1 MPRSLSLYA
10 GITLTSLYS
19 ARIMPQ
25 GRRAGPERRFAAS
38 ESLFYLQ
45 NRKRAVS
52 SSGPVLSD
60 SGFQPLHF
68 TRYAGGTACSRT
80 PSDLWYARIR
90 SAICSEAPGSPASTA
105 AWYARWRSDSR
116 SALIF
121 AQAGQRPD
129 TRSAQLNSSKHE
141 RQRI

>member
-25 GRRAGPERRFAAS
+25 GRRAGHERRFVAS
-38 ESLFYLQ
+38 ESLFTSRTENALQ
-45 NRKRAVS
+45 ALLGRFYRIQAF
-52 SSGPVLSD
+52 G
-60 SGFQPLHF
+60 PLHF

-80 PSDLWYARIR
+80 PSDLWYVRIR

-105 AWYARWRSDSR
+105 AWYARWSSDSR